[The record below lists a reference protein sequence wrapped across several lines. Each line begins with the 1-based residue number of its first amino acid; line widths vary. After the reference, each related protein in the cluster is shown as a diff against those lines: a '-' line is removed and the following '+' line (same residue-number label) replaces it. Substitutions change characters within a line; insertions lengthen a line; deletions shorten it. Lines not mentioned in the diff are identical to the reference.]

1 MNIFFTGAKI
11 GNIYRNSK
19 GTLLSLHTSHPAENI
34 LVRKTT
40 HFPERMALGKEVG
53 PENHPFSRTDGAEAG
68 RLFGKPLKNPDGID
82 NDKKFN

>member
-19 GTLLSLHTSHPAENI
+19 GTLLSLHTFHPAENI
-34 LVRKTT
+34 LVRETAL
-40 HFPERMALGKEVG
+40 FPERKALRKEVG
-53 PENHPFSRTDGAEAG
+53 PGNHPSSRTDGAGEG
-68 RLFGKPLKNPDGID
+68 SWSGKPLKNPDGID

>member
-19 GTLLSLHTSHPAENI
+19 GTLLSLHTFHPAENI
-34 LVRKTT
+34 LVRETA
-40 HFPERMALGKEVG
+40 HFPERLALGKEVG
-53 PENHPFSRTDGAEAG
+53 PENRPFSRTESAEEG
-68 RLFGKPLKNPDGID
+68 SWSGKPLKNPDGID